1 MAYTYD
7 NQGKLVEMQES
18 IPGSIPFD
26 PNNVNTTEYGMLD
39 AATGDG
45 NQNEGDG
52 YFTNIG
58 DKITTAIYGDQD
70 DNQVATGAFDSSNF
84 NVQDKNQVLNL
95 QKQLFPDDP
104 DQWDGMFG
112 PKTEQ
117 AYRGMVN
124 QQRTAA
130 GQDPYAYGTQKQGGF
145 GSGEGWLSKIGK
157 GGEGFM
163 GQFGTGEGWLSQGK
177 QRRAARQ
184 AQRGGN
190 QDNIIAENAPRGP
203 IEGEGGP
210 NPDDENIAAGT
221 QQKGGG
227 SNYTWSNLMPEYDD
241 RYPMIG

>member
-7 NQGKLVEMQES
+7 NQGNLVETGEN
-18 IPGSIPFD
+18 IPGSMPFD
-26 PNNVNTTEYGMLD
+26 QSKVNDTGFGMLD
-39 AATGDG
+39 AVKNWWGG
-45 NQNEGDG
+45 NQGGNQG
-52 YFTNIG
+52 
-58 DKITTAIYGDQD
+58 GDQGT
-70 DNQVATGAFDSSNF
+70 TGAFDSANF

-95 QKQLFPDDP
+95 QKRLFPDDP
-104 DQWDGMFG
+104 DQWDGIFG

-130 GQDPYAYGTQKQGGF
+130 GQDPYTYDTQKQGGF
-145 GSGEGWLSKIGK
+145 GSGEGWLSRIGQ

-163 GQFGTGEGWLSQGK
+163 GKFGTGEGWLSQGK
-177 QRRAARQ
+177 QRRAARK

-190 QDNIIAENAPRGP
+190 IIAENVPTGP

-210 NPDDENIAAGT
+210 IPDDENLAAGT

-227 SNYTWSNLMPEYDD
+227 SNYTWGNLMPEYDD
-241 RYPMIG
+241 RYPMMG